1 MISFRDFR
9 GFINKF
15 IQLNAM
21 AIFHDWSAVFIGGQ
35 YLYKGGV
42 NLILKEQYYGNES
55 F

>member
-1 MISFRDFR
+1 
-9 GFINKF
+9 
-15 IQLNAM
+15 M

-35 YLYKGGV
+35 YLYKGDV